1 MAPGAGRFSTSEPS
15 CGISTRNP
23 SKPHSNASGRETY
36 GNNPALA
43 GNAKFQPLIMD
54 QVAEKYGWPEPL
66 VWSLALEG
74 KADLERF
81 KALDWGLRI

>member
-1 MAPGAGRFSTSEPS
+1 
-15 CGISTRNP
+15 
-23 SKPHSNASGRETY
+23 
-36 GNNPALA
+36 
-43 GNAKFQPLIMD
+43 MD